1 MGTALGRDC
10 ARAEGG
16 AGRVAGERVRRLRQC
31 RSRTGAIAGDP
42 WASAG
47 VPGAE
52 VRARRRLAGL
62 VWARVEDGVP
72 IGLVLKEGCGPQLA
86 GR

>member
-1 MGTALGRDC
+1 MSVSAGCGSV
-10 ARAEGG
+10 G
-16 AGRVAGERVRRLRQC
+16 AGRGP
-31 RSRTGAIAGDP
+31 IAGDP